1 MGRASYAPRCNIFSI
16 CHFRH
21 MIVQLLKMRSKNGGW
36 VSPLR
41 HNVLSSIM
49 STDEQTITNKIKAMT
64 LASLTEFLS
73 TTYQLPTDDLSEKL
87 GEWEPPVPK
96 AKTAKAKAAKTTE
109 PKVTPAKA
117 TKTKEVAPKASKAKS
132 VKVVEPEPVEEEV
145 VEAEGGEE
153 EENPICAYTINGKD
167 GARPCDL
174 RGKFELDGKWYCG
187 TAEKGHYKSALAAV
201 KKTPAKSK
209 TATSKTAKT
218 TSTKTTS
225 AKTTSAKT
233 VAPKAKEAPAKSAK
247 ASALISKVV
256 KQQQVNLIEVGG
268 YYIEPGSRVII
279 DCNTQEATGHLD
291 DDNETVLPLTEDDAS
306 FCETHNIIIRPPP
319 AKVAKSKA
327 KTTKTKE
334 VPAKATTAKTTKA
347 KEVAPK
353 TTKAKAP
360 VPKTQAKK
368 TKAAPVEEAP
378 DVEEE
383 VGDVVEEAVEDEVV
397 EEVPEEGEAAEEV
410 PNVEEG
416 EDDGA
421 NDIEGE
427 EGEEAAEAEEEAAD
441 EEEGEDGGE
450 E

>member
-1 MGRASYAPRCNIFSI
+1 MES
-16 CHFRH
+16 
-21 MIVQLLKMRSKNGGW
+21 SKNDSQ

-49 STDEQTITNKIKAMT
+49 STDEQIINNKIKAMT

-109 PKVTPAKA
+109 PKAAPAKA
-117 TKTKEVAPKASKAKS
+117 AKTKAKAAKAKS

-225 AKTTSAKT
+225 AKT
-233 VAPKAKEAPAKSAK
+233 VAPKTKEAPAKSAK

-279 DCNTQEATGHLD
+279 DCDTQEATGHLD

-327 KTTKTKE
+327 KSS
-334 VPAKATTAKTTKA
+334 
-347 KEVAPK
+347 APRLLRPRRFRQK
-353 TTKAKAP
+353 LLRRRLLKLRR
-360 VPKTQAKK
+360 
-368 TKAAPVEEAP
+368 
-378 DVEEE
+378 
-383 VGDVVEEAVEDEVV
+383 
-397 EEVPEEGEAAEEV
+397 
-410 PNVEEG
+410 
-416 EDDGA
+416 
-421 NDIEGE
+421 
-427 EGEEAAEAEEEAAD
+427 
-441 EEEGEDGGE
+441 
-450 E
+450 